1 MHSIIAVSIIATL
14 QQGMGIKYKVNE
26 EFFDKWSS
34 QMAYVLGL
42 LYADGSLEDASYLRG
57 KYIRLT
63 STDKELIFRVRR
75 WLDSE
80 HTIIYL
86 KPDSLHGKQRYFLRI
101 GSHKLYNSLTKL
113 GLYPNKFLTI
123 KFPNIPSK
131 YLKDFIRGYFDG
143 DGCVYLELS
152 KNQNHNI
159 VIKKLSIIF
168 TSGSKKFLQGLNSA
182 IKQILEVNQNNIYT
196 SHRSFQ
202 LRYFTKDSIK
212 VFKFMY
218 QNSHYEYYLKRKFDI
233 FGKYFK
239 IRPST
244 IDRSIKHILM
254 ARW

>member
-1 MHSIIAVSIIATL
+1 LHSIIAVSIIATL

-80 HTIIYL
+80 HTIIIYL
-86 KPDSLHGKQRYFLRI
+86 KPDSLYGKQRYFLRI

-113 GLYPNKFLTI
+113 GLYPNKSLTI

-159 VIKKLSIIF
+159 VIKNYPL
-168 TSGSKKFLQGLNSA
+168 FLQVAVRNF
-182 IKQILEVNQNNIYT
+182 Y
-196 SHRSFQ
+196 
-202 LRYFTKDSIK
+202 KD
-212 VFKFMY
+212 
-218 QNSHYEYYLKRKFDI
+218 
-233 FGKYFK
+233 
-239 IRPST
+239 
-244 IDRSIKHILM
+244 
-254 ARW
+254 